1 MADDVK
7 FPRARREKASRK
19 PRVRHPGLSRR
30 IAQQQWE
37 DRWHTPEE
45 VAFKAGTVDSTDRL
59 PRNLQVL
66 VGLALKACGW
76 VKGRR
81 VLDDGSRRYVYKP
94 GSGA

>member
-1 MADDVK
+1 M
-7 FPRARREKASRK
+7 
-19 PRVRHPGLSRR
+19 
-30 IAQQQWE
+30 
-37 DRWHTPEE
+37 
-45 VAFKAGTVDSTDRL
+45 AFKAGTVDSTDRL